1 MKDLEINLEN
11 YTNERHPTS
20 TIITNLTAEDYQNRL
35 KQKQTISSDRNSSS
49 GCTLQ
54 EFCCSQSAKTKLRDI
69 GSYSTS
75 TSFTVLNNDYDS
87 SITGKPNAIVH
98 PIQRTDYTALPTNK
112 HVRNGNLH
120 LWGTQI
126 ASEPQTAIPTTTTQ
140 FNANFA
146 EELNRRLR
154 NLNIKTRRSLEW
166 SRSKYSVQNGSNQET
181 LNQRPL
187 FITTVPRGIFLP
199 PPKEVF
205 LIPSQHKKS
214 LYAYSSHPVVYQASL
229 RHQKQHIYNTHTG
242 GTKVKTINV
251 TTTTGTTTTAAATTT
266 TTTTTT
272 TAKAI
277 SNCYKT
283 VTSKSRVTLPK
294 GRFQNVKYNNKA
306 DDINGSN
313 GRNRE
318 DPIAINDKDK
328 VMTIAI
334 HNNNKNNSNS
344 IHKQICK
351 NNMREKCN
359 RQSYVSVIGGDVDDN
374 IGIHITKQQQRHQR
388 QQQQSYHTKR
398 EIPPTEPYNDT
409 ISKENEDKN
418 PLTNPLAL
426 LLDYNPFDKGAES
439 KRRLSLRKRLGCQK
453 KQKNFLTSHGTDRQ
467 RHNTKDNKLIEEIT
481 TRSPEIVLVDQ
492 SELFLEKPPLAPYVP
507 FNVSVDASTEI
518 ADDELFHFEA
528 EVQPIIEVLVDHT
541 IDLSVIE
548 VAHEKEISTIR
559 RKMDVLLAQREVE
572 LAELRRLEAEDI
584 LLKAERTRRLRQEA
598 IAKTLDE
605 DRQQEVIAAKLLQ
618 GHIANVLPEILDS
631 LEPAADADKKEKLMK
646 SLCPWL
652 SAEVATEVG
661 QIINSREILT
671 VIIKEI
677 IKQRAEIY
685 AGYQEKQPITETI
698 DEEEYEICEIES
710 NLAETE
716 TIQRC
721 SPHI

>member
-20 TIITNLTAEDYQNRL
+20 TIITNLTAEDYQNIL

-54 EFCCSQSAKTKLRDI
+54 EFCCSQSAKPKLRDI

-126 ASEPQTAIPTTTTQ
+126 ASEPQTAIPTTATQ

-154 NLNIKTRRSLEW
+154 NLNIKTGRSLEW

-251 TTTTGTTTTAAATTT
+251 TTTTTTTAAAS
-266 TTTTTT
+266 TTTTT

-334 HNNNKNNSNS
+334 HNNNKNNSN
-344 IHKQICK
+344 K
-351 NNMREKCN
+351 
-359 RQSYVSVIGGDVDDN
+359 
-374 IGIHITKQQQRHQR
+374 
-388 QQQQSYHTKR
+388 
-398 EIPPTEPYNDT
+398 IPPTEPYNDT

-716 TIQRC
+716 SIQRC

>member
-20 TIITNLTAEDYQNRL
+20 TIITNLTAEDYQNIL

-54 EFCCSQSAKTKLRDI
+54 EFCCSQSAKPKLRDI

-75 TSFTVLNNDYDS
+75 TSFT
-87 SITGKPNAIVH
+87 
-98 PIQRTDYTALPTNK
+98 
-112 HVRNGNLH
+112 
-120 LWGTQI
+120 
-126 ASEPQTAIPTTTTQ
+126 
-140 FNANFA
+140 
-146 EELNRRLR
+146 
-154 NLNIKTRRSLEW
+154 
-166 SRSKYSVQNGSNQET
+166 GSNQET

-251 TTTTGTTTTAAATTT
+251 TTTTTTTAAAS
-266 TTTTTT
+266 TTTTT

-716 TIQRC
+716 SIQRC